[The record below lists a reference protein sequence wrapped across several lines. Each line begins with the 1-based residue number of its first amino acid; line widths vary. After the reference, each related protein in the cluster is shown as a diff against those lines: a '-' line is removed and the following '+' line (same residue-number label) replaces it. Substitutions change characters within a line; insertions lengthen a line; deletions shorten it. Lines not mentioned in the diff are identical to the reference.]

1 MSSSTGSDNAAD
13 KLATNGADTLV
24 PRATARLQ
32 LHRDFTFEQA
42 TAQVDYLAA
51 LGASH
56 LYLSPIFASTPGSTH
71 GYDVTDFHRINPEL
85 GGEEG
90 FRRLAERA
98 RAAGLGIIIDI
109 VPNHMA
115 ASVTHNGWWRDVLA
129 RGPQSRYAGH
139 FDIDWN
145 SPDPLLQG
153 KVLLPI
159 LGNAY
164 WDMLHSGELRIE
176 IDGGKATLHYGEHSV
191 PLSEESVAQAGVI
204 EAGADAFQPGSE
216 GGVQRLHELLERQ
229 HYRLAWWRTAADELN
244 WRRFFEVSELV
255 AVRVEQPAVFDDVHS
270 LVLRLAR
277 EGWID
282 GVRVDH
288 VDGLADPGGY
298 CKQLRQALDEAM
310 AGRNARGWIVV
321 EKILSEQETLR
332 ASWGIDG
339 TTGYDFMDEVAAVL
353 HDGAG
358 QPELDAMWRQT
369 VGEAQDYGA
378 LVRASRRRMLER
390 HLVTEF
396 EGACRRLHAA
406 ARAEPATRDL
416 TLASFRRALAALLE
430 PIEVYRTYLGEH
442 EGTAENRREDTLIL
456 EEAAAKARRDVS
468 PDDPATVNRIVEWLS
483 AEQLASPQLREVR
496 ARVQQLMPPLAA
508 KAGEDTMFYRYGRL
522 LSRNEVGSH
531 PSTLAM
537 PPDRFHAR
545 MVARAH
551 RWPHAMLATA
561 THDHKRGED
570 NRIRL
575 AVLSELAADW
585 HAAVRGWESM
595 AAPLVQDGA
604 PDAVDR
610 LMLYQTLVGVWP
622 PTLPPEA
629 VPGQPTSSGGGAVSG
644 DAAYRDATETLLERV
659 RAWQT
664 KSVREAKRHGHW
676 TSVDERYEAAY
687 ADFLKGLH
695 DNGLLRA
702 IATFAHSIAAA
713 GALNSLAQTLL
724 QLTAP
729 GVPDRY
735 QGAEGWDFSL
745 VDPDNRRPVDYPAL
759 RSALACEAGW
769 QAWLEDWRDGRV
781 KVQLVRALLALR
793 QSMPALFRDGAYRQL
808 HGEGD
813 AAQHVLALERSLG
826 DQRIVAVTARAAAR
840 MVDAHRPCIDA
851 AHWGDTRLCLSGGAS
866 AVPAPDQPW
875 TEVLTGRTVTPVNGR
890 IAVADLL
897 SPLPVAVLTPAAA
910 HS

>member
-1 MSSSTGSDNAAD
+1 MSSSSSGP
-13 KLATNGADTLV
+13 DTLV

-32 LHRDFTFEQA
+32 LHRGFTFADA

-56 LYLSPIFASTPGSTH
+56 LYLSPIFAATPGSTH

-90 FRRLAERA
+90 FRTLAERA
-98 RAAGLGIIIDI
+98 RAAGLGIVIDI

-115 ASVTHNGWWRDVLA
+115 ANVTHNGWWRDVLA
-129 RGPQSRYAGH
+129 RGPQSPYAGH

-159 LGNAY
+159 LGNPY
-164 WDMLHSGELRIE
+164 WDMLHSGDLRIV
-176 IDGGKATLHYGEHSV
+176 IDGGTATLHYGQHV
-191 PLSEESVAQAGVI
+191 LPLSDESVAQQGVLA
-204 EAGADAFQPGSE
+204 AGADAFQPDSE
-216 GGVQRLHELLERQ
+216 GGVQRLHALLEQQ

-255 AVRVEQPAVFDDVHS
+255 AVRVEQPQVFDDVHAM
-270 LVLRLAR
+270 VLRLAR

-298 CKQLRQALDEAM
+298 CKQLRRALDEAM

-332 ASWGIDG
+332 TSWGIDG

-358 QPELDAMWRQT
+358 QAELDTLWRQT
-369 VGEAQDYGA
+369 VGESQDYGE

-396 EGACRRLHAA
+396 EGACRRLHAC
-406 ARAEPATRDL
+406 ARADTATRDL

-430 PIEVYRTYLGEH
+430 PIEVYRTYLGEQD
-442 EGTAENRREDTLIL
+442 EAPENRREDKLIV
-456 EEAAAKARRDVS
+456 EEAAARARRDVS
-468 PDDPATVNRIVEWLS
+468 PDDPATVDRIVAWLC
-483 AEQLASPQLREVR
+483 ADELASPQLRETR

-595 AAPLVQDGA
+595 AAPLLPDGA

-629 VPGQPTSSGGGAVSG
+629 VPGQPTSSGGGAVSA
-644 DAAYRDATETLLERV
+644 DPAWREQTETLLERV

-676 TSVDERYEAAY
+676 TSVDEAYETAY
-687 ADFLKGLH
+687 AGFLQGLH

-745 VDPDNRRPVDYPAL
+745 VDPDNRRPVDYAAL
-759 RSALACEAGW
+759 RGALASEDGW
-769 QAWLEDWRDGRV
+769 QAWLEDWRDGRI

-793 QSMPALFRDGAYRQL
+793 QAMPALFRDGGYRQL
-808 HGEGD
+808 QGEGA
-813 AAQHVLALERSLG
+813 AAQHVLAFERSLG
-826 DQRIVAVTARAAAR
+826 DQRVVVVTARAAAR
-840 MVDAHRPCIDA
+840 MVDAQRPTIDA
-851 AHWGDTRLCLSGGAS
+851 RHWGDTRLCLSGGAS
-866 AVPAPDQPW
+866 AVPEPDQPW
-875 TEVLTGRTVTPVNGR
+875 TEVLTGRTVTPGNGR
-890 IAVADLL
+890 ILLADLM
-897 SPLPVAVLTPAAA
+897 SPLPVAVLTPGTRPA
-910 HS
+910 SS